1 MVVTSGQPSAP
12 DVFSTAGLPDARRVE
27 LWEDHN
33 AAALI
38 GLTCRPGAAVLDAA
52 ELTVRLGDLQLAR
65 VTASAHAVAR
75 TPEVIRSNPADAIAV
90 YVTVRGAA
98 SFEHD
103 GGTRELRPGHV
114 LMCDADRPFTRGFAH
129 GLEELAVRVPRTAFP
144 ARTLH
149 SPVVVDAAPGR
160 DQHARAL
167 AGLVDRATRPARP
180 VPADERTVLELV
192 TLLTGGDGD
201 PSTAH
206 RAAARAFIEA
216 NLPDHGL
223 SAALVAAAVGIS
235 ERHLSRVFAT
245 DGTSVPRYVLS
256 RRLHLA
262 YGQLSGTDR
271 SVADIAVRCGFT
283 STTYFS
289 HVFRE
294 RFGLRAGEVRRKKF

>member
-1 MVVTSGQPSAP
+1 MVVTSGQPAAP
-12 DVFSTAGLPDARRVE
+12 DVFSTAGLPAARRVE

-38 GLTCRPGAAVLDAA
+38 GLTCRTGADVLDAA

-75 TPEVIRSNPADAIAV
+75 TPEVIRANPADAIAV

-103 GGTRELRPGHV
+103 GGTRTLRPGHV

-129 GLEELAVRVPRTAFP
+129 GLEELAVRIPRTAL
-144 ARTLH
+144 TLR

-167 AGLVDRATRPARP
+167 AGLVDRATRPASA

-223 SAALVAAAVGIS
+223 SAAVVAAAVGIS
-235 ERHLSRVFAT
+235 ERHLSRVFAA
-245 DGTSVPRYVLS
+245 DGTSVPKYVLS

-262 YGQLSGTDR
+262 YGQLAGTDH
-271 SVADIAVRCGFT
+271 SVADIAGRCGFT